1 MGAIFVRVHTTPLFV
16 IIETRKKDLRTQMLT
31 FRHLKK
37 ILFCYKQQNLL
48 NLFNK
53 LNCAKVKVQILLD
66 SGSERCYISR
76 RAKNILS
83 LTHLNS
89 EKLKI
94 NTFGSATS
102 KVTTV
107 QRVNL
112 LIKTTHEKLTET
124 DTYTSPLLCSPLQ
137 YQPL

>member
-1 MGAIFVRVHTTPLFV
+1 M
-16 IIETRKKDLRTQMLT
+16 
-31 FRHLKK
+31 
-37 ILFCYKQQNLL
+37 
-48 NLFNK
+48 
-53 LNCAKVKVQILLD
+53 KVQILLD
-66 SGSERCYISR
+66 SGSERGYISR

-112 LIKTTHEKLTET
+112 LIKTADEKLIET

-137 YQPL
+137 YQLL